1 MILDRPNS
9 SRVRKPQFLCIV
21 GCEGKNQERMYL
33 EKIAQL
39 VNCVEER
46 SRDLVFDFAEP
57 YGGTPKCVVERTLK
71 KSIGK
76 ENKASIFDYDGKKV
90 KYEEAIDLAKENK
103 IELGYSNYSF
113 DLWLL
118 LHKED
123 YFAVVPNQKEYED
136 ELRRVYGLPAEESIK
151 RGRKVE
157 RILEQIEWPDIK
169 TAIERAEKIAI
180 DNEGRQENITAGNN
194 IYYDNPDTQMHV
206 LLKFLFKKV
215 GVNIETL
222 G

>member
-1 MILDRPNS
+1 MILQNLTVEPLNVLWKER
-9 SRVRKPQFLCIV
+9 L
-21 GCEGKNQERMYL
+21 KNL
-33 EKIAQL
+33 
-39 VNCVEER
+39 
-46 SRDLVFDFAEP
+46 S
-57 YGGTPKCVVERTLK
+57 
-71 KSIGK
+71 
-76 ENKASIFDYDGKKV
+76 GKK
-90 KYEEAIDLAKENK
+90 I
-103 IELGYSNYSF
+103 
-113 DLWLL
+113 
-118 LHKED
+118 
-123 YFAVVPNQKEYED
+123 VPNQKEYED
-136 ELRRVYGLPAEESIK
+136 EIRRVYGLPAEESIK